1 VDGHGYG
8 YALCRANL
16 IGYARLDDKTGL
28 TPAIMLCS
36 FDWNQSM
43 PHSSEKE
50 LIRFLGL
57 AASYNDKGWMWRNDS
72 QAKQDETLKEFQSSL
87 TGLVEK
93 IGAKNLPPQLLQA
106 IRSEEAV
113 QDSSGQYREL
123 AESFFGASRRR

>member
-1 VDGHGYG
+1 MDGQGSG
-8 YALCRANL
+8 YALCSAKL
-16 IGYARLDDKTGL
+16 MAYARLDDKPGPTSA
-28 TPAIMLCS
+28 TMLCS

-43 PHSSEKE
+43 PYSPEKE

-72 QAKQDETLKEFQSSL
+72 RAKQDETLKEFQSSL

-93 IGAKNLPPQLLQA
+93 IGAINLPPQLLQA

-123 AESFFGASRRR
+123 AESFFSASRRL